1 MNNAADDC
9 LAALAKT
16 GSDGGWIILLT
27 ALVLIGAGAA
37 ILITKRRKGKG
48 GAAMAVSAFALT
60 LALSATL
67 MPLNAAPATA
77 AAAEGNSSQCKTS
90 TPTPPAPATSATQT
104 PTATTTP
111 KPTVT
116 PTPTS
121 PTPTSPTP
129 TTTAP
134 TTPTTPTSPTACVPN
149 VSFTTPKLN
158 FAIGEGKV
166 TSSVDQDWLD
176 AFTGTTTV
184 ELTTDITGTVYALNS
199 DGGRIFFD
207 ANNNRVVVRDED
219 RVWTYLDDGT
229 EVPEDAPRTVAS
241 SSVDDTVTQSL
252 TLNKSA
258 VHENANK
265 APESV
270 IEALQARFPTVM
282 KDHDDSNLR
291 WSKATA
297 VLTAVYSDGCENQ
310 TLTATKTFF
319 APPPA
324 NSDIRLKKDIVALN
338 DTAGGFQLYAFRY
351 IDAEKHGSGYYVG
364 VMAQEV
370 KLTRPDAV
378 LDGAF
383 YRVDYAALGIK
394 MMTLDEYRASKHN
407 QARSS

>member
-1 MNNAADDC
+1 MQDLNPHASRAGHLGHTDTDRHDNAQADRDADTHVAHAHVAHTHRDDHRTDDPDHTHVAHR
-9 LAALAKT
+9 LRPQR
-16 GSDGGWIILLT
+16 LLHH
-27 ALVLIGAGAA
+27 
-37 ILITKRRKGKG
+37 
-48 GAAMAVSAFALT
+48 
-60 LALSATL
+60 
-67 MPLNAAPATA
+67 PQLN
-77 AAAEGNSSQCKTS
+77 
-90 TPTPPAPATSATQT
+90 
-104 PTATTTP
+104 
-111 KPTVT
+111 
-116 PTPTS
+116 
-121 PTPTSPTP
+121 
-129 TTTAP
+129 
-134 TTPTTPTSPTACVPN
+134 
-149 VSFTTPKLN
+149 L
-158 FAIGEGKV
+158 AIGEGKV